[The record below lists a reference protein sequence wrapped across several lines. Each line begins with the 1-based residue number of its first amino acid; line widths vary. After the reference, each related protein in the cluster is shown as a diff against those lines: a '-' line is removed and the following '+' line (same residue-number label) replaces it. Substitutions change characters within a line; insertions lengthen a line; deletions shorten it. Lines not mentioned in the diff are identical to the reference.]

1 MSVFAFEEAFSPLSV
16 ESEGQ
21 VHLTIISMLKMR
33 LFAMTFDV
41 YIHSQH

>member
-1 MSVFAFEEAFSPLSV
+1 MSVFAFEEAFSPLGV

-21 VHLTIISMLKMR
+21 VHLTIISMLKML

-41 YIHSQH
+41 YSHSQH